1 MDLNKRKYKQREVE
15 EIIRSVSSENASV
28 ISDLKARIEELILEN
43 ERLKATAIKY
53 ENDKTIAHKIIK
65 DAEETA
71 LKVKKEAENY
81 LELTL
86 LSMKKL
92 SIEWQAFFD
101 SLKEK
106 YPTYEVVNEIIETK
120 NKIDRILNSDKS
132 IKRVKEIKETLDS
145 INKPSKVFNPQSK
158 INEYIAATSDSGFN
172 LDEVMN
178 PGDLKLEDLCKE
190 LGLIEPNE

>member
-1 MDLNKRKYKQREVE
+1 MDFNKRKYKQKEVE
-15 EIIRSVSSENASV
+15 EIIRSVSSENATV
-28 ISDLKARIEELILEN
+28 ISDLKAKIEELVLEN

-53 ENDKTIAHKIIK
+53 QNDQIIAHKIIK

-71 LKVKKEAENY
+71 QKVKKEAENH

-92 SIEWQAFFD
+92 SIDWQDFFD

-106 YPTYEVVNEIIETK
+106 YPTYEVINEIIETK
-120 NKIDRILNSDKS
+120 NKIDRILNSSKG
-132 IKRVKEIKETLDS
+132 INAVKEVKDTLGS
-145 INKPSKVFNPQSK
+145 VKKPSKVFNPQSK

-172 LDEVMN
+172 FDEVMN

>member
-1 MDLNKRKYKQREVE
+1 
-15 EIIRSVSSENASV
+15 
-28 ISDLKARIEELILEN
+28 
-43 ERLKATAIKY
+43 
-53 ENDKTIAHKIIK
+53 
-65 DAEETA
+65 
-71 LKVKKEAENY
+71 
-81 LELTL
+81 
-86 LSMKKL
+86 MKKL
-92 SIEWQAFFD
+92 STDWQDFFD

-120 NKIDRILNSDKS
+120 NKIDRIISSDKG

-145 INKPSKVFNPQSK
+145 TNKPSKVFNPQSK

>member
-1 MDLNKRKYKQREVE
+1 MDLNKRKYKQKEVE

-28 ISDLKARIEELILEN
+28 ISDLKVRIEELILEN
-43 ERLKATAIKY
+43 ERLNATAIKY
-53 ENDKTIAHKIIK
+53 ENDQTVAHKIIK

-92 SIEWQAFFD
+92 STDWQDFFD

-120 NKIDRILNSDKS
+120 NKIDRIISSDKG

>member
-43 ERLKATAIKY
+43 ERLKANAIKY

-92 SIEWQAFFD
+92 STDWQDFFD

-106 YPTYEVVNEIIETK
+106 YPTYEVVNEIVETK
-120 NKIDRILNSDKS
+120 NKIDRIISSDKR

>member
-43 ERLKATAIKY
+43 ERLKATTIKY

-71 LKVKKEAENY
+71 LKVKREAENY

-92 SIEWQAFFD
+92 SADWQDFFD

-106 YPTYEVVNEIIETK
+106 YPTYEVVNKIIETK
-120 NKIDRILNSDKS
+120 NKIDRILNSDKG
-132 IKRVKEIKETLDS
+132 IKRVKEINETLDN
-145 INKPSKVFNPQSK
+145 INKHSKVFNPQSK

-190 LGLIEPNE
+190 LGLIESNE

>member
-1 MDLNKRKYKQREVE
+1 
-15 EIIRSVSSENASV
+15 
-28 ISDLKARIEELILEN
+28 
-43 ERLKATAIKY
+43 
-53 ENDKTIAHKIIK
+53 
-65 DAEETA
+65 
-71 LKVKKEAENY
+71 
-81 LELTL
+81 
-86 LSMKKL
+86 MKKL
-92 SIEWQAFFD
+92 STDWQDFFV

-120 NKIDRILNSDKS
+120 NKIDRILNSDKG
-132 IKRVKEIKETLDS
+132 IKRVKEIKETLDGK
-145 INKPSKVFNPQSK
+145 NKPSKVFNPQSK

>member
-1 MDLNKRKYKQREVE
+1 
-15 EIIRSVSSENASV
+15 
-28 ISDLKARIEELILEN
+28 
-43 ERLKATAIKY
+43 
-53 ENDKTIAHKIIK
+53 
-65 DAEETA
+65 
-71 LKVKKEAENY
+71 
-81 LELTL
+81 
-86 LSMKKL
+86 MKKL
-92 SIEWQAFFD
+92 STDWQDFFD

-106 YPTYEVVNEIIETK
+106 YPTYEVV
-120 NKIDRILNSDKS
+120 
-132 IKRVKEIKETLDS
+132 KEIKDTLDS